1 MNSKSQMSNAKIKS
15 VFVWGLSIFVTLTV
29 VSTAIAQI
37 AYTDS
42 SYSMFKGNIVDAST
56 KSPVKA
62 LVTFESMPYGSTIG
76 VLSGSMVEIPMT
88 KRTDYVITVEAEGYS
103 SYVAT
108 VKASEVLNPEEHTI
122 ELVPREVRSLI
133 RLEKLIFAQ
142 GKATIAE
149 NSYGELDDLVAMLQ
163 QSRDMV
169 IQLEGHTDFRG
180 NARENMKLSER
191 RVEAVKD
198 YLVSKGVNKNRIKT
212 VAYGGEKPLTTSNDA
227 ESRSK
232 NRRVEV
238 RILNN

>member
-1 MNSKSQMSNAKIKS
+1 MNNARIRS
-15 VFVWGLSIFVTLTV
+15 VFAWGLSLFVTLAA
-29 VSTAIAQI
+29 VSTAAAQI

-42 SYSMFKGNIVDAST
+42 SYAMYKGNIVDAST
-56 KSPVKA
+56 KDPVRA
-62 LVTFESMPYGSTIG
+62 MVTFESMPYGSTIG
-76 VLSGSMVEIPMT
+76 IISGSTIEIPMT
-88 KRTDYVITVEAEGYS
+88 KRTDYVITVEAEGYA

-108 VKASEVLNPEEHTI
+108 VKASELLNPSEHMI

-149 NSYGELDDLVAMLQ
+149 NSFGELDDLAAMLQ
-163 QSRDMV
+163 RDRDLI

-180 NARENMKLSER
+180 NAKENMKLSER

-212 VAYGGEKPLTTSNDA
+212 VAFGGEQPLTTSSDDEA
-227 ESRSK
+227 RSK